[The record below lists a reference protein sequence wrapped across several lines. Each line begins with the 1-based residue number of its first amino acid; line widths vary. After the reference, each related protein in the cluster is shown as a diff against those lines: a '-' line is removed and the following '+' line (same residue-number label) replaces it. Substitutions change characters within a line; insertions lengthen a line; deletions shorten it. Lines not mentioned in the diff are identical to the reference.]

1 MQPWQLKD
9 TKEIYNIDHWSDGFF
24 DVNEKG
30 HLVAYPRRNRNDS
43 KPVDLYE
50 LIQNIQRQGLTPP
63 ILLRFPDILHTRID
77 SLSQAFKQAIQ
88 ESNYGGKYSV
98 IYPIKV
104 NQQRHVLSEIYKHKK
119 NTVGLEAGSKS
130 ELLAVIGVAKQP
142 GTTIVCNGYKDA
154 EYIRLA
160 FIAQLLGHQVY
171 LILEKYSELDKILTL
186 AKQMNITP
194 RLGLRIRSLT
204 SAAGKWQ
211 DSGGEKSKFGLSS
224 MQVLKLIERLTS
236 ENQLSCL
243 ELLHFHFG
251 SQIANISDIQNG
263 MKECARYY
271 AELHRL
277 GAPVKIVDVGGG
289 LGVDYDGTH
298 TRRFSSVN
306 YNMEEYANNIV
317 YALQEICITQRLP
330 FPDIFSESGRAITAH
345 HAVLITNVIDTETV
359 ALPDVENFAN
369 EDNDLIIASLLNGI
383 KNLTPRTALE
393 AYHDAVYWMQEA
405 HSKYLLNVIGLEKR
419 ARIEQL
425 YLATCWR
432 VREML
437 KPEVRAHREVID
449 DLNNKL
455 ADKFFLNF
463 SLFQSLPDAWSID
476 HIFPILPLSQLGE
489 EPSRRVVLQD
499 LTCDSDGRIDYYIDG
514 QGIETTLPL
523 PPYQADKPYLVA
535 VFLVGAYQEILG
547 DMHNLFGDT
556 ASVNVVLNAEGEYE
570 ITDPKEGDLV
580 KDVLRYVSFD
590 SKNLRLS
597 YRQQMNRA
605 SIPTNDAEVYL
616 DELLAGLNGYTYLE
630 E

>member
-1 MQPWQLKD
+1 MQPWQLED
-9 TKEIYNIDHWSDGFF
+9 TKEIYNIEHWSDGFF
-24 DVNEKG
+24 DVNENG
-30 HLVAYPRRNRNDS
+30 HLVAFPRRNHAEA

-50 LIQNIQRQGLTPP
+50 LVQNIQRQGLNPP
-63 ILLRFPDILHTRID
+63 ILLRFPDILHTRIE

-88 ESNYGGKYSV
+88 ETNYGGKYSV

-104 NQQRHVLSEIYKHKK
+104 NQQRFVISEIYKHKK
-119 NTVGLEAGSKS
+119 NTIGLEAGSKS
-130 ELLAVIGVAKQP
+130 ELLGVIGVAKQP
-142 GTTIVCNGYKDA
+142 GTTIVCNGYKDV

-160 FIAQLLGHQVY
+160 FIAQLLGHQVF
-171 LILEKYSELDKILTL
+171 LILEKYSELEKILTI
-186 AKQMNITP
+186 AKQMNVVP
-194 RLGLRIRSLT
+194 RLGIRIRSLT

-224 MQVLKLIERLTS
+224 TQVFKVIERLSS
-236 ENQLSCL
+236 ENSLHTL

-277 GAPVKIVDVGGG
+277 GAAIKIVDVGGG

-317 YALQEICITQRLP
+317 YTLHEVCLTQRLP
-330 FPDIFSESGRAITAH
+330 HPDIFSESGRAITAH

-359 ALPDVENFAN
+359 SLPDVEGFVND
-369 EDNDLIIASLLNGI
+369 DNDFIIANLLNGI

-393 AYHDAVYWMQEA
+393 AYHDAIYWMQEA
-405 HSKYLLNVIGLEKR
+405 HSKFLLNVIGLEKR

-476 HIFPILPLSQLGE
+476 HIFPILPLSQLTE
-489 EPSRRVVLQD
+489 QPTRRVVLQD
-499 LTCDSDGRIDYYIDG
+499 LTCDSDGRIDYYLDG
-514 QGIETTLPL
+514 QGIESTLPL

-556 ASVNVVLNAEGEYE
+556 ASVNVVLNADGSYDIAE
-570 ITDPKEGDLV
+570 PKEGDLV

-590 SKNLRLS
+590 SKILRLS

-605 SIPTNDAEVYL
+605 TLPINDAELYL